1 MCLNFL
7 QLKKHLT
14 IACLFARYLQDT
26 KEPPLTKAALRSF
39 VMRHPL
45 LLKVREEILDPEM
58 ETILHPSPLRLKWLG
73 IFTIIA
79 HPLFWFI
86 WTNLFPQPFENLFLR
101 LLLAATGLGLVFQ
114 TLISDVHSVMTRRY
128 FFIAS
133 WFQLP
138 VFTVWMYWMNGGN
151 AVWLATAA
159 IMIVGYY
166 QLTDWRLASVG
177 LLFGGLLA
185 TGLAHYQLGLS
196 LTFFTV
202 NFVVLVF
209 AGFSALTLAM
219 SSANMRR
226 ERIKHSLAV
235 IGIMAHE
242 LRTPLATA
250 SLISQAI
257 RTEAGNPDEAV
268 RTKRLEKLAVRL
280 ESLTHSVNHHIDLQ
294 MFNARLM
301 QLPPAK
307 QLISAVALVN
317 SVIKTYPYG
326 SPSEQQCVEIIVHR
340 DFHFMGSDRQ
350 FTQVLNN
357 LLKNAFYSLHAAQSR
372 RNVGDLRI
380 EIGRKSGVGKIIV
393 KDKGMGISPENQQR
407 IFEPF
412 FSTSHDTGHGLGLA
426 YCRQVVQNAG
436 GFIRV
441 KSEAMFG
448 ATFTIDL
455 PAQNIA
461 PTYKPSHAISSLPSP

>member
-1 MCLNFL
+1 
-7 QLKKHLT
+7 
-14 IACLFARYLQDT
+14 
-26 KEPPLTKAALRSF
+26 
-39 VMRHPL
+39 MRHPL

-73 IFTIIA
+73 IFTLIA

-101 LLLAATGLGLVFQ
+101 LFLAASGLGLVFQ
-114 TLISDVHSVMTRRY
+114 TFTSDVHSVTTRRY
-128 FFIAS
+128 FLIAS
-133 WFQLP
+133 WLQLP
-138 VFTVWMYWMNGGN
+138 VFTIWMYWMNGGN
-151 AVWLATAA
+151 PVWLATTA

-166 QLTDWRLASVG
+166 QLTDWRIASMGLAT
-177 LLFGGLLA
+177 GGLLA
-185 TGLAHYQLGLS
+185 TGAALYQLGPPV
-196 LTFFTV
+196 TFFSV
-202 NFVVLVF
+202 NVVVLAF
-209 AGFSALTLAM
+209 AGFSAITLAM
-219 SSANMRR
+219 SSANLRR

-242 LRTPLATA
+242 FRTPLATA

-257 RTEAGNPDEAV
+257 RTEASNPDEVA
-268 RTKRLEKLAVRL
+268 RTKRLDKLAVRL
-280 ESLTHSVNHHIDLQ
+280 ESLTHSINHHIDLQ

-317 SVIKTYPYG
+317 SVVKAYPYG
-326 SPSEQQCVEIIVHR
+326 TASEQQCVEVIVHR

-357 LLKNAFYSLHAAQSR
+357 LLKNALYSLHAAQSR
-372 RNVGDLRI
+372 HSLGDVRI
-380 EIGRKSGVGKIIV
+380 EVGRKSRVGKIIIR
-393 KDKGMGISPENQQR
+393 DKGMGISPENQPR

-426 YCRQVVQNAG
+426 YCKQVVQNAG

-448 ATFTIDL
+448 ATFTLEL
-455 PAQNIA
+455 PAQAI
-461 PTYKPSHAISSLPSP
+461 TSQDKPSHAISALPSA

>member
-1 MCLNFL
+1 
-7 QLKKHLT
+7 
-14 IACLFARYLQDT
+14 
-26 KEPPLTKAALRSF
+26 LTKAALRSF
-39 VMRHPL
+39 VMRHPF

-73 IFTIIA
+73 IFTLIV

-86 WTNLFPQPFENLFLR
+86 WVKLFPQPYENLAVRVFLAFAGIG
-101 LLLAATGLGLVFQ
+101 LLFQ
-114 TLISDVHSVMTRRY
+114 PFMGGVNSVITRRY
-128 FFIAS
+128 FSVLS
-133 WFQLP
+133 WVQLP
-138 VFTVWMYWMNGGN
+138 VFTMWMYWMNGGDS
-151 AVWLATAA
+151 VWLTTMA
-159 IMIVGYY
+159 IIIVGYY
-166 QLTDWRLASVG
+166 HLTDWRMATPG
-177 LLFGGLLA
+177 LVTAIGVSALVAYL
-185 TGLAHYQLGLS
+185 QLGRPIS
-196 LTFFTV
+196 LPAV
-202 NFVVLVF
+202 DAIVLAF
-209 AGFSALTLAM
+209 AWIVAISLAM
-219 SSANMRR
+219 SSANLRR

-250 SLISQAI
+250 SMISQAI
-257 RTEAGNPDEAV
+257 RTEAGNPDEV
-268 RTKRLEKLAVRL
+268 IRTKRLEKLAVRL
-280 ESLTHSVNHHIDLQ
+280 ESLAHSINHHIDLQ

-317 SVIKTYPYG
+317 SVTKTYPYG
-326 SPSEQQCVEIIVHR
+326 APGEQQCVEIIVHK

-357 LLKNAFYSLHAAQSR
+357 LLKNALYSLHAAQSR
-372 RNVGDLRI
+372 HSAGDLRI
-380 EIGRKSGVGKIIV
+380 EIGQKSGIGKITI
-393 KDKGMGISPENQQR
+393 KDKGMGISAENQQR

-455 PAQNIA
+455 PAHAINI
-461 PTYKPSHAISSLPSP
+461 PHKPSHAISSLPPA

>member
-1 MCLNFL
+1 
-7 QLKKHLT
+7 
-14 IACLFARYLQDT
+14 
-26 KEPPLTKAALRSF
+26 
-39 VMRHPL
+39 MRHPL

-73 IFTIIA
+73 IFTLVG
-79 HPLFWFI
+79 HPLFWYV
-86 WTNLFPQPFENLFLR
+86 WTVLFPQPYENVVVR
-101 LLLAATGLGLVFQ
+101 LSLTVGGLGLFFQ
-114 TLISDVHSVMTRRY
+114 QTSNGISGVVARRY
-128 FFIAS
+128 YSLMA
-133 WFQLP
+133 WFQVP
-138 VFTVWMYWMNGGN
+138 VFCAWMYLMNHGN
-151 AVWLATAA
+151 TVWLATLA
-159 IMIVGYY
+159 IMIVVYY
-166 QLTDWRLASVG
+166 HLTDWRLATIG
-177 LLFGGLLA
+177 LISGCLVATAGASWKLA
-185 TGLAHYQLGLS
+185 TPISIPA
-196 LTFFTV
+196 V
-202 NFVVLVF
+202 DMVVLAF
-209 AGFSALTLAM
+209 AWFSAISLAM
-219 SSANMRR
+219 SSANLRR

-250 SLISQAI
+250 SMISQAI
-257 RTEAGNPDEAV
+257 RTEAANLDEAV

-280 ESLTHSVNHHIDLQ
+280 ESLAHSINHHIDLQ

-317 SVIKTYPYG
+317 SVVKAYPYG
-326 SPSEQQCVEIIVHR
+326 SPSEQQCLEVVVHK

-372 RNVGDLRI
+372 HSLGDLRI
-380 EIGRKSGVGKIIV
+380 EIGRKSGIGKIVV
-393 KDKGMGISPENQQR
+393 KDKGMGISTENQQR

-448 ATFTIDL
+448 ATFTMDL
-455 PAQNIA
+455 PAQAITS
-461 PTYKPSHAISSLPSP
+461 PYKPSNAISSLPSA

>member
-1 MCLNFL
+1 
-7 QLKKHLT
+7 
-14 IACLFARYLQDT
+14 
-26 KEPPLTKAALRSF
+26 
-39 VMRHPL
+39 MRHPL
-45 LLKVREEILDPEM
+45 LLKAREEILDPEM

-73 IFTIIA
+73 IFTLIV
-79 HPLFWFI
+79 HPMFWYI
-86 WTNLFPQPFENLFLR
+86 WTKLFPQPYEHFALRIFLAIAGMGLLFQPLM
-101 LLLAATGLGLVFQ
+101 GG
-114 TLISDVHSVMTRRY
+114 VHSVMTRRY
-128 FFIAS
+128 FLVLS
-133 WFQLP
+133 WLQLP
-138 VFTVWMYWMNGGN
+138 LFTMWMYWMNGGN
-151 AVWLATAA
+151 SVWLTTMA
-159 IMIVGYY
+159 IIIVGYY
-166 QLTDWRLASVG
+166 HLTDWRLATPG
-177 LLFGGLLA
+177 LFAAIVVSALGAYL
-185 TGLAHYQLGLS
+185 QLGRPI
-196 LTFFTV
+196 
-202 NFVVLVF
+202 NMPVVDAIVLAF
-209 AGFSALTLAM
+209 AWIVAISLAM
-219 SSANMRR
+219 SSANLRR
-226 ERIKHSLAV
+226 ERIKHSLTV

-257 RTEAGNPDEAV
+257 RTEASNPDEAL
-268 RTKRLEKLAVRL
+268 RTKHLEKLAVRL
-280 ESLTHSVNHHIDLQ
+280 ESLAHGINHHIDLQ

-317 SVIKTYPYG
+317 SVIKSYPYG
-326 SPSEQQCVEIIVHR
+326 SPSEQQCIEVIAHK

-393 KDKGMGISPENQQR
+393 KDKGMGISPGNQQR

-426 YCRQVVQNAG
+426 YCKQVVQNAG

-461 PTYKPSHAISSLPSP
+461 PTYKSSHAISSLPSP